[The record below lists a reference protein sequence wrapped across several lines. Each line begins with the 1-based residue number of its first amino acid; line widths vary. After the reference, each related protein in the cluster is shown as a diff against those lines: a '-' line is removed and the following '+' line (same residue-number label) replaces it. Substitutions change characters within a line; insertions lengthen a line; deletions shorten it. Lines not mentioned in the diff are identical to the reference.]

1 MNERFSRLS
10 RWSAAGMGHP
20 YAFGLALTGVALW
33 LVAGPVFGFSDTW
46 QLSINTVTTIIT
58 FLMVFLIQ
66 HTQNHQ
72 GDAVQIKLDELIR
85 AMNGA
90 HNYLLDLEDSSGEEL
105 RVLKEQYKRLHELAE
120 QHRAKGE
127 SDVDSP
133 EM

>member
-1 MNERFSRLS
+1 
-10 RWSAAGMGHP
+10 MGHP